1 MIRMRT
7 VLFFAVFIAVM
18 VLAPDCAFARAG
30 GGGGG
35 SHYSHYG
42 HSGRGDLI
50 VMLVMLPV
58 QMLYIFVSDFLFKSK
73 KSDAAELLHRL
84 EEIDPLWCESHI
96 YARIEATF
104 FAAQNAWTERNQDL
118 AREFM
123 SDRLYKKHKTQTDA
137 MIHAQRRNV
146 LENVNLIHA
155 DVIGVSQFSRNSND
169 NFYVRISGSM
179 IDYHISTET
188 GEIISGNPKIPEMF
202 TEIWQF
208 TRGDTDWLLNEIE
221 QNPQLIN
228 ITQYRCTSDAVG
240 AGSQQT

>member
-7 VLFFAVFIAVM
+7 FFFFAVFIAVM
-18 VLAPDCAFARAG
+18 VLAPDGAFARAGGG

-42 HSGRGDLI
+42 PVYMITL
-50 VMLVMLPV
+50 LVMLPAKV
-58 QMLYIFVSDFLFKSK
+58 LYSFASDFLIESK
-73 KSDAAELLHRL
+73 KQEVAELLHRL
-84 EEIDPLWCESHI
+84 GELDPLWCESHI

-104 FAAQNAWTERNQDL
+104 FSVQNAWMERNQVL

-137 MIHAQRRNV
+137 MIDAQRRNV

-155 DVIGVSQFSRNSND
+155 KVIGVRQFSRNSYD
-169 NFYVRISGSM
+169 NFYVHIRGSM

-188 GEIISGNPKIPEMF
+188 GEIISGDPKIPEVF

-208 TRGDTDWLLNEIE
+208 TRGDNDWYLNEIE
-221 QNPQLIN
+221 QNPGLIN
-228 ITQYRCTSDAVG
+228 VRQCVCKSDVVD
-240 AGSQQT
+240 AGSKQA